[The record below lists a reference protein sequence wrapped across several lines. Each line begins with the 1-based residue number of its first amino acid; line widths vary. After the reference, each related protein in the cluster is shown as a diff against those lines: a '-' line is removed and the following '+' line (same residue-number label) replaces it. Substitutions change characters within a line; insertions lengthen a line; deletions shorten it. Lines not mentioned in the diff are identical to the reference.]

1 MKAKMTHCGKL
12 YTVGYAGLEG
22 AEQLQGLF
30 AQQVLIVDIR
40 YYPASRW
47 RPEWSRKRLME
58 RFTTNYC
65 HVRELGNVNY
75 QSSSLPIELV
85 DAAAGVSWIAGL
97 LQAGRD
103 VCLLCACADWKNCH
117 RRVVA
122 ELLQNEIV
130 GIRPIHISLDTILS
144 HAGS

>member
-1 MKAKMTHCGKL
+1 MIHCGKL
-12 YTVGYAGLEG
+12 YTVGYASLEG

-30 AQQVLIVDIR
+30 SQQVLIVDIR

-65 HVRELGNVNY
+65 HIRELGNVNY
-75 QSSSLPIELV
+75 RSSSLPIELV
-85 DAAAGVSWIAGL
+85 DATAGVSWIAGI
-97 LQAGRD
+97 LQTGRD
-103 VCLLCACADWKNCH
+103 ICLLCACANWQNCH

-122 ELLQNEIV
+122 ELLQNEVV
-130 GIRPIHISLDTILS
+130 GIRPIHISPENIPFYT
-144 HAGS
+144 GS